1 MNKLE
6 WLSLEYVIPP
16 TNILEYVQDYGVIS
30 DNCWK
35 LDQVVNADEAWLFIV
50 KNWKEFTSVHS
61 CVS

>member
-16 TNILEYVQDYGVIS
+16 SNILEYVQDHGVIS

-35 LDQVVNADEAWLFIV
+35 LNQVANADEAWLFIV
-50 KNWKEFTSVHS
+50 RHWKEFTSVHRCS
-61 CVS
+61 P